1 MDCQIYFFEDDGF
14 IPNNP
19 LCPLL
24 LYPDALSEN
33 LLESSKCRDMLN
45 THGWSNSWVNGIYS
59 YHHYHSTTHEVL
71 VVLEGTATVMMGGE
85 HGERLAFSPGDAV
98 VIPAGVG
105 HCRISSSKDFKVIG
119 AYPGGRDYDLCTGK
133 ADERPRALHN
143 IKEVPM
149 PERDP
154 VSGEKDPLY
163 KHWKK
168 S

>member
-1 MDCQIYFFEDDGF
+1 MNCQIYFFEDDGF

-19 LCPLL
+19 LFPLL
-24 LYPDALSEN
+24 VYPDALSDE
-33 LLESSKCRDMLN
+33 LLESSQCRDLLN
-45 THGWSNSWVNGIYS
+45 THGWSNSWINGIYS

-71 VVLEGTATVMMGGE
+71 VVLEGSSTVMMGGE
-85 HGERLAFSPGDAV
+85 HGEQITFSPGDAV

-105 HCRISSSKDFKVIG
+105 HCHISSSKDFKVMG
-119 AYPGGRDYDLCTGK
+119 AYPDGRSYDLCTGK

-149 PERDP
+149 PDWDP
-154 VSGEKDPLY
+154 VTGEKDPLY
-163 KHWKK
+163 QHWEK